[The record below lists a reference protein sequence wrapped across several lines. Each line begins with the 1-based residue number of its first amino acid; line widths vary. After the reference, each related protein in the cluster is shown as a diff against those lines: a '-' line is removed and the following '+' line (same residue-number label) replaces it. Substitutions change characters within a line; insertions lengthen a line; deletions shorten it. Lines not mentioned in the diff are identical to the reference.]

1 MGERWLPRKLGML
14 ISFTIKNKLQNTM
27 VRNSIIA
34 IVLFLGIL
42 TSSAAQDLYYTK
54 TAKVNFDATPSN
66 PVEEIEAINNE
77 ATSFLNIAN
86 GDLVFAVLVKSFRF
100 EKALMEEHFNEN
112 YMESNKFPKSDFKGK
127 ITNIADVN
135 FKKDGDY
142 KVTAEGKLTMHGIT
156 LPVTVTGVITIKSG
170 AITAKASLKIKLED
184 YKIDRPSVVK
194 SKIAETAIIS
204 IDANYE
210 LKK

>member
-1 MGERWLPRKLGML
+1 MGECRLPRKLGML
-14 ISFTIKNKLQNTM
+14 ISFTIKNKLQYTM

-34 IVLFLGIL
+34 IALFLGIL
-42 TSSAAQDLYYTK
+42 TSSTAQDLYYTK

-66 PVEEIEAINNE
+66 PVEEIEANNSE
-77 ATSFLNIAN
+77 AASFLNIAN

-170 AITAKASLKIKLED
+170 AIKAKASLKIKLED

-194 SKIAETAIIS
+194 DKIAETATIS